1 MRLGVNI
8 DHVATIRQA
17 RGTNYPD
24 PVEAAILAES
34 AGADGITCHIRIDRR
49 HINDRDVRILREV
62 VKTNLNVEASLDT
75 DIQKFLVEIK
85 PDWIC
90 LVPEREEEIT
100 TEGGL
105 NLKAVSKEVEK
116 TTLKL
121 IDAGIKVTYFIEP
134 EVRMVEIASNLGST
148 AVEFNTG
155 KYCENPTERN
165 YKKILQAAQIGITRG
180 LEVHAGH
187 GLNLTNVGR
196 IAMIEEISELNIGH
210 AIIGRALMVGMERAV
225 SEMKEK
231 MLFGE

>member
-49 HINDRDVRILREV
+49 HINERDVRILREV
-62 VKTNLNVEASLDT
+62 VKTHLNVEASLDT
-75 DIQKFLVEIK
+75 EIQKFLLEIK

-105 NLKAVSKEVEK
+105 NLKAVSKEIEK

-121 IDAGIKVTYFIEP
+121 KDAGIMVTYFIEP
-134 EVRMVEIASNLGST
+134 VIEMVEIASNLGAY
-148 AVEFNTG
+148 AVELNTG
-155 KYCENPTERN
+155 KYCENPTEKN
-165 YKKILQAAQIGITRG
+165 YKKILHSAQVGVTRG

-187 GLNLTNVGR
+187 SLNFQNVGR

-210 AIIGRALMVGMERAV
+210 SIIGRALMVGMERAV

-231 MLFGE
+231 MLFVE